1 MNIEENRNKIMKL
14 ASGIKWL
21 KKIKK
26 SVFKN
31 DYLKKECELNLR
43 VILHKYCMNMEL
55 TEDESDLIEKYMFFS
70 DEELLSTF
78 SDGPD
83 DVTLG
88 LVSHFGYGDF
98 NEEELNLI
106 NEIHSKISESRKTI
120 K

>member
-43 VILHKYCMNMEL
+43 VILHNKFYAN
-55 TEDESDLIEKYMFFS
+55 TSNRFFAFS
-70 DEELLSTF
+70 NGNIYSFINISTLDIPF
-78 SDGPD
+78 FVIAVPLRIYFIIITYYS
-83 DVTLG
+83 V
-88 LVSHFGYGDF
+88 
-98 NEEELNLI
+98 
-106 NEIHSKISESRKTI
+106 
-120 K
+120 